1 MVGPY
6 ARRLMRR
13 RAPTNASAV
22 LHRSNVAGSGIG
34 SISMFRT
41 MLSIPT
47 GFGQQGVAGFD
58 SVMRSVS
65 ISCSDATF
73 TVSKL
78 PNVFGTVP
86 VIVNIGFWS
95 KNPLNTNGI
104 VVMLE

>member
-1 MVGPY
+1 M
-6 ARRLMRR
+6 
-13 RAPTNASAV
+13 
-22 LHRSNVAGSGIG
+22 GSGTG
-34 SISMFRT
+34 SISMFTT

-58 SVMRSVS
+58 SVIRSVS

-86 VIVNIGFWS
+86 VIVNTGLRL

-104 VVMLE
+104 VVRLE